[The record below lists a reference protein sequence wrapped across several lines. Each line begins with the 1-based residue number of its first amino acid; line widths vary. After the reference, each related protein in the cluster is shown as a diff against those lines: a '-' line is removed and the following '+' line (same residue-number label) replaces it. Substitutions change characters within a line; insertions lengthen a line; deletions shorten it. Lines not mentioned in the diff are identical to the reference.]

1 VTYRPNTRNSVGS
14 DGKPL
19 KSYVHDVVRERLLD
33 GRWAAGEFIAVDALR
48 FELGVSRQPVMD
60 ALHRLATDDLV
71 EIIPQV
77 GCRVPVYQRKDL
89 ADFFAIFA
97 AAEGEATAISA
108 RRPNERDL
116 NSLEMINER
125 ISRISPK
132 ASSDDRA
139 HEYRLLN
146 RDFHSVV
153 LDMADSVFAS
163 RVSRRMWDVSDLL
176 INTVGELH
184 PLSSEISER
193 HDDHLRII
201 SALRDR
207 DENAARDL
215 MAAHILRNI
224 PMLETAGP

>member
-1 VTYRPNTRNSVGS
+1 
-14 DGKPL
+14 
-19 KSYVHDVVRERLLD
+19 VHDIVRERLLD
-33 GRWAAGEFIAVDALR
+33 GYWAAGESIAVDALR
-48 FELGVSRQPVMD
+48 LELGVSKQPVMD
-60 ALHRLATDDLV
+60 AMHRLATDDLI

-77 GCRVPVYQRKDL
+77 GCRVPVYQSKDL

-108 RRPNERDL
+108 RRRSENGL
-116 NSLEMINER
+116 SNLELINER
-125 ISRISPK
+125 ISRISPS
-132 ASSDDRA
+132 ASVDDRV

-176 INTVGELH
+176 INTVGTLH
-184 PLSSEISER
+184 PISSEISER
-193 HDDHLRII
+193 YDDHLRII

-207 DENAARDL
+207 DETGARDL

-224 PMLETAGP
+224 PMLESARG